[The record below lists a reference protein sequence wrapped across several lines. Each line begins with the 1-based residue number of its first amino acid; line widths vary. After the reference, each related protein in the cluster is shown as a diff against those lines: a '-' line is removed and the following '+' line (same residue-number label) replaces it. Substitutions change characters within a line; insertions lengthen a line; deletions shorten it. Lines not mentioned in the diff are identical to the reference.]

1 MMLNRAYTRKRNPRW
16 SGLVALGG
24 QSRSRACGRRE
35 GISVVVG
42 VCLVGG
48 SANNG
53 ANSGPFYVNSNN
65 AWSIT
70 NSNYGARHTYNP
82 VIVIPDSYG
91 AANPLSLDPGGRSHR
106 RVRTSRMRESGPLC
120 RSRAGLM

>member
-1 MMLNRAYTRKRNPRW
+1 MMLNRVNTRERNPRR

-82 VIVIPDSYG
+82 VFVILDKYK
-91 AANPLSLDPGGRSHR
+91 AANPLSLDPGGRSR
-106 RVRTSRMRESGPLC
+106 WRVRTSRMRESGPLC